1 MNEICRKDCV
11 HAGAVA
17 AARERIAE
25 DERRAPDAASWFKT
39 LGNPQ
44 RLTILRALRHGELCV
59 CDIAVLLGLST
70 GATSQ
75 HLKQLRHQGWLTMRQ
90 EATMVYYRLHS
101 DAPWTR
107 LRAEL
112 DALAEQTPAPAP
124 GA

>member
-1 MNEICRKDCV
+1 MDEICRQDCV

-70 GATSQ
+70 GVNFR
-75 HLKQLRHQGWLTMRQ
+75 K
-90 EATMVYYRLHS
+90 RLHGRFS
-101 DAPWTR
+101 SR
-107 LRAEL
+107 LHQPSRAC
-112 DALAEQTPAPAP
+112 AN
-124 GA
+124 GR